1 MRLGDV
7 LRNRREAKGLTQA
20 QLARRAKITDEYV
33 SMLETGA
40 KRNPSLAVLQRL
52 AKVLGVSV
60 SELLANKGNRR
71 ADRDGSGGSIGKDE
85 PKGG

>member
-1 MRLGDV
+1 MKLGDV
-7 LRNRREAKGLTQA
+7 LRNRREARGLTQA
-20 QLARRAKITDEYV
+20 ELARRAKITGEYV

-60 SELLANKGNRR
+60 SDLLA
-71 ADRDGSGGSIGKDE
+71 D
-85 PKGG
+85 